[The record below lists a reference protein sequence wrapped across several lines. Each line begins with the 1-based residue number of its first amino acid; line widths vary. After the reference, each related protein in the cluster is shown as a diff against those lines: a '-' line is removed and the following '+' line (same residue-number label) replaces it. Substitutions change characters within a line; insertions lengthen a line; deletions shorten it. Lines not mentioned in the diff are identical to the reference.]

1 MPDPKMSYLWEV
13 VVYWYE
19 AIACKSGAG
28 LPPNGV
34 GRLGET
40 GSDGCRA
47 GRFSRPG
54 SWSPL
59 VPLSGNIPA
68 MRWLVRQIR
77 LCNPVPP
84 EQPHG
89 EAAFL
94 MLAAFCPD
102 NRVLGFLIDTWRHYC
117 RTGNGRGCCPVRGPS
132 RWPTGRRNIPI

>member
-1 MPDPKMSYLWEV
+1 MRRLRASLEQASLRTEWDGWVKRVLT
-13 VVYWYE
+13 
-19 AIACKSGAG
+19 AAG
-28 LPPNGV
+28 QV
-34 GRLGET
+34 
-40 GSDGCRA
+40 D
-47 GRFSRPG
+47 FSRPG
-54 SWSPL
+54 SWNPL
-59 VPLSGNIPA
+59 VSLSGNIPA

-94 MLAAFCPD
+94 MLAAFCLD